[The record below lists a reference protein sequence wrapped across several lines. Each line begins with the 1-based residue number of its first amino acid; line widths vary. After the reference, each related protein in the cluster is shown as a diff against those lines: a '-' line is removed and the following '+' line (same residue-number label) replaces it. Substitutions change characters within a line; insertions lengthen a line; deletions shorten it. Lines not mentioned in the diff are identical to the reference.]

1 MIQIKMKLVFIGKP
15 GSGKGTQAKIIS
27 KELNLAHISTGDLVR
42 NVKGELE
49 ELIHSY
55 IDKGNFV
62 PDDLMIR
69 MLKERIQ
76 EEDCK
81 NGFILDGFPRT
92 LVQARELEKE
102 IKIDN
107 FVNIYISDEEAVNR
121 MSGRKT
127 CRECGELYN
136 FNTKYVPKNEKE
148 CDKCGGEL
156 YEREDQKEEIIGK
169 RIQVH
174 HAEVEP
180 IINKYKPMKVDG
192 TKSIEEV
199 TEDILDILKT

>member
-180 IINKYKPMKVDG
+180 IINKYNPIKVDG